1 MAKIITQKSQIPKS
15 AQKKIKNFSKLTNN
29 QAIYQYEL
37 NKLVKRAKGDY
48 GQFLKGYY
56 QMPSRVTKRAIEE
69 IRSLR
74 NVRLRYSREKYE
86 TERRIDRITRDRI
99 EYEAPRIEQPV
110 VENPAND
117 YDWYDYSDYY
127 EPSDAIDINDLI
139 EKEKQYDSVKD
150 YLEETGQA
158 IDPFT
163 GEVITEEA
171 SQQIIQSVTDVSGSE
186 DLRPT
191 INSVEEVSEFESA
204 KDLIDNIRQYVLQE
218 IDRAIVSNSTYKSG
232 RQRTSRSR
240 EWITTNINK
249 AGDMILKEL
258 DRISSSESELKRFA
272 TKFSDSALLQ
282 QLYDAINEYLTT
294 SDSFYNAP
302 DVDYF
307 NSSEIYSLL
316 HDGPMTLA
324 DSKGFEDEE

>member
-1 MAKIITQKSQIPKS
+1 MAKIITKKSQIPKS
-15 AQKKIKNFSKLTNN
+15 AQKKIKNFKKLTDN

-99 EYEAPRIEQPV
+99 EYERPRIEQPV
-110 VENPAND
+110 IESPSED
-117 YDWYDYSDYY
+117 YDWHDYSDYY

-158 IDPFT
+158 INPFT
-163 GEVITEEA
+163 GEVLEEQA
-171 SQQIIQSVTDVSGSE
+171 VGDII
-186 DLRPT
+186 
-191 INSVEEVSEFESA
+191 ESA
-204 KDLIDNIRQYVLQE
+204 REYLSELRELVLQE
-218 IDRAIVSNSTYKSG
+218 IDRAVISASSYRSG
-232 RQRTSRSR
+232 RTRSTRSR
-240 EWITTNINK
+240 EWVENNINK
-249 AGDMILKEL
+249 AGDMVLKEI
-258 DRISSSESELKRFA
+258 DRIEASEESLKSFA
-272 TKFSDSALLQ
+272 KKFSTSSQLQ
-282 QLYDAINEYLTT
+282 ELSEAISEYLASAYHIT
-294 SDSFYNAP
+294 DSG
-302 DVDYF
+302 
-307 NSSEIYSLL
+307 SSFQSSRVYMIL
-316 HDGPMTLA
+316 HDGPMSLA
-324 DSKGFEDEE
+324 DTMEFEDEE